1 MKRVTEMN
9 GNRANG
15 IRGCRITIWDNNSNI
30 IDRFVV
36 PSMFGGVN
44 YCKKYPNGIYGKR
57 FYNALKEIPNT
68 GIRGILPVWRIV
80 MFRTYAYILKL
91 DANYTNGV
99 IDREFTEVSN
109 EEIQFLTKKSSKE
122 KPLTPL
128 QFKFGDMFTSNIYL
142 DGDEYINTEDGLVP
156 IEEIIQ

>member
-1 MKRVTEMN
+1 
-9 GNRANG
+9 
-15 IRGCRITIWDNNSNI
+15 
-30 IDRFVV
+30 
-36 PSMFGGVN
+36 
-44 YCKKYPNGIYGKR
+44 
-57 FYNALKEIPNT
+57 
-68 GIRGILPVWRIV
+68 

-99 IDREFTEVSN
+99 VDREFTEVSN